1 MNNKYLKK
9 NYLIATSLSFLLVAG
24 VCLGADVG
32 TGNDAIEVWKGTPEE
47 IIKNIQEQLLL
58 ILGAICILMIIIGGA
73 LYMTAKDDPKQ
84 AESGK
89 TTVKVALIGLVI
101 VLASAMLMEF
111 VKSLGSGAGGGG
123 TN

>member
-24 VCLGADVG
+24 VCLG
-32 TGNDAIEVWKGTPEE
+32 GTPTDK
-47 IIKNIQEQLLL
+47 IAPWDGTPGDILAKIQEQLLT

-73 LYMTAKDDPKQ
+73 IYMTAKDDPKQ
-84 AESGK
+84 AENGK

-101 VLASAMLMEF
+101 ILASAMMMEF
-111 VKSLGSGAGGGG
+111 IKSLGAGA
-123 TN
+123 TTEKPVE